1 VSSLSKHRSRQL
13 FDTVIGFS
21 IAYQQDNLLERGLG
35 MEHLRE
41 MLLRLARMM
50 LRQGASLA
58 YGGHWEKESD
68 DKVNFTYD
76 LLDLINAE
84 QEDNIAG
91 GPDTSL
97 TIGRLYSHSA
107 WPSYLKITPSI
118 EAQWINCCRI
128 VRISQEDAGLEGDE
142 IVPDL
147 RSHGKSSR
155 SLFNAAVALSAMRR
169 LMMQPRSVPVP
180 DLDYIENIPPVV
192 ARVILGGKTIGFS
205 GFMPGIFEEA
215 MVTLEVPK
223 PLYLLGGFGGAAET
237 LAKALLAKPEEPR
250 PPEFM
255 VAWHEENT
263 PGYTQLLES
272 IADFHLPDTFLPP
285 EAAFDSL
292 WQKIVE
298 ARKDLSETLQTGL
311 SDEKTRDLLVTS
323 EMNTV
328 IQLVREG
335 LTNKQKLTDLPA

>member
-1 VSSLSKHRSRQL
+1 VSSSSKHRSRQL

-21 IAYQQDNLLERGLG
+21 IAYQQDNLLERGFG

-58 YGGHWEKESD
+58 YGGHWKEESED
-68 DKVNFTYD
+68 NFTYN
-76 LLDLINAE
+76 LLRLINAE
-84 QEDNIAG
+84 QEDNISG

-97 TIGRLYSHSA
+97 NIGRLYSHSS
-107 WPSYLKITPSI
+107 WPYYLKITPSI

-128 VRISQEDAGLEGDE
+128 VRISQEDAGFEGDE
-142 IVPDL
+142 IVPDAEAY
-147 RSHGKSSR
+147 RTSYR
-155 SLFNAAVALSAMRR
+155 ALFNAAVTLSAMRR
-169 LMMQPRSVPVP
+169 LMMQPRTVPVP
-180 DLDYIENIPPVV
+180 ELDYKENIPPVV
-192 ARVILGGKTIGFS
+192 ARVILGGKTSGFS

-215 MVTLEVPK
+215 LVTLEVRK

-237 LAKALLAKPEEPR
+237 LAQALLAKPDTPR
-250 PPEFM
+250 PPEFT

-263 PGYTQLLES
+263 PGYAQLLES
-272 IADFHLPDTFLPP
+272 AADFRLPVGFLPP
-285 EAAFDSL
+285 EAAFEAL

-298 ARKDLSETLQTGL
+298 ARKNLSDILQTGL
-311 SDEKTRDLLVTS
+311 NDDKTRELLVTC
-323 EMNTV
+323 EMNTA

-335 LTNKQKLTDLPA
+335 LTEKKKLTVLPA